1 MVSFSI
7 GRIGMADT
15 IKCPNCGSNLTLN
28 ADTQLL
34 ECPSC
39 GASFE
44 PAKLAVSVG
53 ELESQKIEVTPL
65 TEEQARAQAVEQNQQ
80 VQTAAQQAQADVQ
93 AEQQAQEGA
102 GIPEQTEFVCNSCGA
117 KLVTDAHTA
126 ATFCTFCGSP
136 ALVGK
141 RLTEAF
147 QPQFMIPFKYSRE
160 SAEKAFIKW
169 AGKGKWTPFGFV
181 SKKSI
186 SKMTGLYV
194 PFWLFD
200 IKATLDAEGTG
211 DKVHYSGDDRIT
223 ETFEF
228 TRHADLEWKHVPLD
242 GETRIDDAL
251 MEAIEPF
258 DFRGLIPYDY
268 RYLPGFYADRF
279 DLSPQNL
286 AARATKRG
294 TEGIDTALKGSLTGQ
309 YNSYKIKKNLSKIDS
324 MNAYYALL
332 PVWFMSYK
340 YRNKFYYFAMNGQT
354 GEVAGS
360 VPVSP
365 VKKMMFFFIVLGI
378 LAVIT
383 RFVLGIIM
391 RGFWG

>member
-1 MVSFSI
+1 
-7 GRIGMADT
+7 MADT

-28 ADTQLL
+28 ADTQML

-44 PAKLAVSVG
+44 PSKLDVKVG
-53 ELESQKIEVTPL
+53 ELEGAVPVEPQNGTSEQQQEKA
-65 TEEQARAQAVEQNQQ
+65 EEIAQQ
-80 VQTAAQQAQADVQ
+80 VQSSAQQAQAQ
-93 AEQQAQEGA
+93 AKEESEGM
-102 GIPEQTEFVCNSCGA
+102 P
-117 KLVTDAHTA
+117 HTA
-126 ATFCTFCGSP
+126 ATFCAFCGSP

-141 RLTEAF
+141 RLTEKF
-147 QPQFMIPFKYSRE
+147 QPQYMIPFKYSRQ
-160 SAEKAFIKW
+160 SAEEAFIKW

-181 SKKSI
+181 SKKNVQ
-186 SKMTGLYV
+186 KMTGLYV

-200 IKATLDAEGTG
+200 IKASVNAQGTG
-211 DKVHYSGDDRIT
+211 DKVSYSGDDKIT

-228 TRHADLEWKHVPLD
+228 ERYADLEWKHVPLD

-268 RYLPGFYADRF
+268 KYLPGFYADRY
-279 DLSPQNL
+279 DQSPQDL

-294 TEGIDTALKGSLTGQ
+294 MDGIDKSLRGSLKGT
-309 YNSYKIKKNLSKIDS
+309 YDSYKIKTNHSKIEE
-324 MNAYYALL
+324 MQANYALL
-332 PVWFMSYK
+332 PVWFLSYK

-354 GEVAGS
+354 GEVAGT

>member
-28 ADTQLL
+28 ADTQML

-39 GASFE
+39 GASFD
-44 PAKLAVSVG
+44 PAKLAVTVD
-53 ELESQKIEVTPL
+53 ELEAKGVEVQPENETP
-65 TEEQARAQAVEQNQQ
+65 EQAKAKAQQISE
-80 VQTAAQQAQADVQ
+80 AAQQAQEDNAV
-93 AEQQAQEGA
+93 
-102 GIPEQTEFVCNSCGA
+102 PEQTEFVCNACGA
-117 KLVTDAHTA
+117 KLVTDSHTA
-126 ATFCTFCGSP
+126 ATFCAFCGSP

-147 QPQFMIPFKYSRE
+147 QPQYMIPFKYSRE
-160 SAEKAFIKW
+160 AAEKAFIKW
-169 AGKGKWTPFGFV
+169 AGGGKWTPFGFV
-181 SKKSI
+181 SQKNI
-186 SKMTGLYV
+186 AKMTGLYV

-200 IKATLDAEGTG
+200 IKAKIDASGTG
-211 DKVHYSGDDRIT
+211 DKVSYRGNDQIT
-223 ETFEF
+223 ETFEWE
-228 TRHADLEWKHVPLD
+228 RHADLEWKNVPLD

-258 DFRGLIPYDY
+258 NFKALIPYDY
-268 RYLPGFYADRF
+268 KYLPGFYADRF
-279 DLSPQNL
+279 DQSPQNL
-286 AARATKRG
+286 SRRATKRAMD
-294 TEGIDTALKGSLTGQ
+294 GIDQALKESLKGQ
-309 YNSYKIKKNLSKIDS
+309 YDRHQIKKNMSKVDS
-324 MNAYYALL
+324 MDAYYALL

-354 GEVAGS
+354 GEVAGT

-365 VKKMMFFFIVLGI
+365 VKRMMFFFIVLAI

-383 RFVLGIIM
+383 RFILGLFM
-391 RGFWG
+391 RGFIWG

>member
-1 MVSFSI
+1 
-7 GRIGMADT
+7 MADT
-15 IKCPNCGSNLTLN
+15 LKCPNCGSNLTLN
-28 ADTQLL
+28 ADTQML

-44 PAKLAVSVG
+44 PSKLAVTVG
-53 ELESQKIEVTPL
+53 ELESHPVEAAPAQ
-65 TEEQARAQAVEQNQQ
+65 QAQAQAQQ
-80 VQTAAQQAQADVQ
+80 VQSAAQQAQAEAQ
-93 AEQQAQEGA
+93 AEQQAAQA
-102 GIPEQTEFVCNSCGA
+102 VPEQTEFVCNACGA
-117 KLVTDAHTA
+117 KIVTDAHTA

-147 QPQFMIPFKYSRE
+147 QPQYMIPFKYSRE

-181 SKKSI
+181 SKKNVA
-186 SKMTGLYV
+186 KMTGLYV

-200 IKATLDAEGTG
+200 IQASIDAAGTG
-211 DKVHYSGDDRIT
+211 DKVSYRGDDQIT
-223 ETFEF
+223 ETFDFE
-228 TRHADLEWKHVPLD
+228 RRADLEWKHVPLD
-242 GETRIDDAL
+242 GETRIDDDL

-268 RYLPGFYADRF
+268 RYLPGFYADRY
-279 DLSPQNL
+279 DLSPQDL
-286 AARATKRG
+286 ADRATKRG
-294 TEGIDTALKGSLTGQ
+294 MEGIDQALKGSLKGQ
-309 YNSYKIKKNLSKIDS
+309 YDRYRITKNLSKIES

-354 GEVAGS
+354 GEVAGT

-365 VKKMMFFFIVLGI
+365 IKKMMFFFIVLGI